1 MGNTGCQMLLH
12 VIWSLVNPFEIACD
26 DLVNLHAVF
35 KDFRLPIVIFSFDF
49 RDNWVVPLNSED
61 LVGDLVELFHFTI
74 SQQLAEVLQVLCL
87 LKGTGNCK
95 LLLLFF
101 NLVSVVVPNG
111 DVFPTIFLL
120 LSLEC
125 KGFID

>member
-35 KDFRLPIVIFSFDF
+35 KNKDFRLPIVIFPLDF

-61 LVGDLVELFHFTI
+61 LVSDLVFL
-74 SQQLAEVLQVLCL
+74 S
-87 LKGTGNCK
+87 
-95 LLLLFF
+95 FF
-101 NLVSVVVPNG
+101 LPSVV
-111 DVFPTIFLL
+111 D
-120 LSLEC
+120 
-125 KGFID
+125 

>member
-1 MGNTGCQMLLH
+1 MLLH

-35 KDFRLPIVIFSFDF
+35 KDFRLPIVIFPFDF

-61 LVGDLVELFHFTI
+61 LVGDLVELFHFSI
-74 SQQLAEVLQVLCL
+74 SQQLAEVLQILCL

-101 NLVSVVVPNG
+101 
-111 DVFPTIFLL
+111 
-120 LSLEC
+120 
-125 KGFID
+125 